1 MLNNVVLQC
10 LTETHNEFWEN
21 GKDVSLQTKSS
32 SKITKVWQEKLILID
47 SIRFIPEYKVGSEG
61 GVGGYKIDLADTKEG
76 IAYELKVSPKNP
88 HHEFYRDV
96 FKIVYANSL
105 DRKFDRF
112 VFCCPAV
119 SVVKLGALAVFVKSL
134 SKQLSLQIDIFQI
147 QPKQ

>member
-1 MLNNVVLQC
+1 MMNNIVLQC
-10 LTETHNEFWEN
+10 LTETHNELWEN
-21 GKDVSLQTKSS
+21 GKDVGLQTKSS
-32 SKITKVWQEKLILID
+32 SKVTKVWQEKLLLID
-47 SIRFIPEYKVGSEG
+47 AIRFIPEYKVG
-61 GVGGYKIDLADTKEG
+61 GYKIDLADMKER

-112 VFCCPAV
+112 VFCCPAI

>member
-1 MLNNVVLQC
+1 MMNNIVLQC
-10 LTETHNEFWEN
+10 LTETHNELWEN
-21 GKDVSLQTKSS
+21 GKDVGLQTKSS
-32 SKITKVWQEKLILID
+32 SKVTKVWQEKLLLID
-47 SIRFIPEYKVGSEG
+47 EIRFIPEYK
-61 GVGGYKIDLADTKEG
+61 VGGYKIDLADTKER

-96 FKIVYANSL
+96 FKIVYANSI

-134 SKQLSLQIDIFQI
+134 SKQLNLNIDIFQI

>member
-1 MLNNVVLQC
+1 MNNVVLQC
-10 LTETHNEFWEN
+10 LTETHNELWEN
-21 GKDVSLQTKSS
+21 GKDVGLQTKSS
-32 SKITKVWQEKLILID
+32 SKITKVWQEKLLLVD
-47 SIRFIPEYKVGSEG
+47 AIRFIPEYKVG
-61 GVGGYKIDLADTKEG
+61 GYKIDLADIKEG

-134 SKQLSLQIDIFQI
+134 SKQLNLHIDIFQI

>member
-1 MLNNVVLQC
+1 MMNNVVLQC
-10 LTETHNEFWEN
+10 LTETHNELWEN
-21 GKDVSLQTKSS
+21 GKDVGLQTKSS
-32 SKITKVWQEKLILID
+32 SKITKVWQEKLLLID
-47 SIRFIPEYKVGSEG
+47 ATRFIPEYK
-61 GVGGYKIDLADTKEG
+61 VGGYKIDLADTKEG

-134 SKQLSLQIDIFQI
+134 SKQLNLHIDIFQI

>member
-1 MLNNVVLQC
+1 MTTNIVLQC

-21 GKDVSLQTKSS
+21 GKDVGLQTKSS
-32 SKITKVWQEKLILID
+32 SRITKVWQERLSLID
-47 SIRFIPEYKVGSEG
+47 AKRFIPEYKVG
-61 GVGGYKIDLADTKEG
+61 GYKIDLVDMQEG
-76 IAYELKVSPKNP
+76 VAYELKVSPKNP
-88 HHEFYRDV
+88 HHEFSRDV

-105 DRKFDRF
+105 DRKFDRV

-134 SKQLSLQIDIFQI
+134 SKQLNLNIDIFQI

>member
-1 MLNNVVLQC
+1 MMNNIVLQC
-10 LTETHNEFWEN
+10 LTETHNELWEN
-21 GKDVSLQTKSS
+21 GKDVGLQTKSS
-32 SKITKVWQEKLILID
+32 SKITKVWQEKLLLID
-47 SIRFIPEYKVGSEG
+47 AIRFIPEYK
-61 GVGGYKIDLADTKEG
+61 VGGYKIDLADTRER

-96 FKIVYANSL
+96 FKILYANSL

-134 SKQLSLQIDIFQI
+134 SKQLNLNIDIFQI
-147 QPKQ
+147 QSKQ

>member
-1 MLNNVVLQC
+1 MTNNIVLQC

-21 GKDVSLQTKSS
+21 GKDVGLQTKSS
-32 SKITKVWQEKLILID
+32 SRITKVWQERLSIID
-47 SIRFIPEYKVGSEG
+47 AKRFIPEYKVGG
-61 GVGGYKIDLADTKEG
+61 VNGVGGYKIDLVDMQEG
-76 IAYELKVSPKNP
+76 VAYELKVSPKNP

-119 SVVKLGALAVFVKSL
+119 SVAKLGALAVFVKSL
-134 SKQLSLQIDIFQI
+134 SKQLNLHIEIFQI

>member
-1 MLNNVVLQC
+1 MMNNVVLQC
-10 LTETHNEFWEN
+10 LTETHNELWEN
-21 GKDVSLQTKSS
+21 GKDVGLQTKSS
-32 SKITKVWQEKLILID
+32 SKITKVWQEKLLLVD
-47 SIRFIPEYKVGSEG
+47 AIRFIPEYK
-61 GVGGYKIDLADTKEG
+61 VGGYKIDLADTKER

-134 SKQLSLQIDIFQI
+134 SKQLNLNIDIFQI

>member
-1 MLNNVVLQC
+1 MMNNIVLQC
-10 LTETHNEFWEN
+10 LTETHNELWEN
-21 GKDVSLQTKSS
+21 GKDVGLQTKSS
-32 SKITKVWQEKLILID
+32 SKVTKVWQEKLLLID
-47 SIRFIPEYKVGSEG
+47 AIRFIPEYK
-61 GVGGYKIDLADTKEG
+61 VGGYKIDLADTKER

>member
-1 MLNNVVLQC
+1 MMNNIVLQC
-10 LTETHNEFWEN
+10 LTETHNELWEN
-21 GKDVSLQTKSS
+21 GKDVGLQTKSS
-32 SKITKVWQEKLILID
+32 SKITKVWQEKLLLVD
-47 SIRFIPEYKVGSEG
+47 AIRFIPEYK
-61 GVGGYKIDLADTKEG
+61 VGGYKIDLADTKER

-112 VFCCPAV
+112 VFCCPAI

-134 SKQLSLQIDIFQI
+134 SKQLNLHIDIFQI

>member
-1 MLNNVVLQC
+1 MMNNVVLQC
-10 LTETHNEFWEN
+10 LTETHNELWEN
-21 GKDVSLQTKSS
+21 GKDVGLQTKSS
-32 SKITKVWQEKLILID
+32 SKITKVWQEKLLLVD
-47 SIRFIPEYKVGSEG
+47 AIRFIPEYKVG
-61 GVGGYKIDLADTKEG
+61 GYKIDLADIKEG

-134 SKQLSLQIDIFQI
+134 SKQLNLHIDIFQI